1 MWHTHADWMASFE
14 YLFIKAVK
22 EAQKKNS
29 TVQCA
34 QWNPYFIVQ
43 SVSQTVYEIN
53 VYALKVNKTNLM
65 CTEKNKT
72 WKNCSQYC
80 SVGNFFFF
88 VIWSLFLCR
97 FRPCLFPTAPNM
109 YSIDDCLNNR
119 MNRTTELKHRYTS
132 LFYRK
137 NYAQCKRMKHIIW
150 HEAGFYYKLP
160 ANENKNENKMNG
172 NWRNFK

>member
-1 MWHTHADWMASFE
+1 MASFE

-72 WKNCSQYC
+72 
-80 SVGNFFFF
+80 
-88 VIWSLFLCR
+88 
-97 FRPCLFPTAPNM
+97 
-109 YSIDDCLNNR
+109 
-119 MNRTTELKHRYTS
+119 
-132 LFYRK
+132 
-137 NYAQCKRMKHIIW
+137 
-150 HEAGFYYKLP
+150 
-160 ANENKNENKMNG
+160 
-172 NWRNFK
+172 